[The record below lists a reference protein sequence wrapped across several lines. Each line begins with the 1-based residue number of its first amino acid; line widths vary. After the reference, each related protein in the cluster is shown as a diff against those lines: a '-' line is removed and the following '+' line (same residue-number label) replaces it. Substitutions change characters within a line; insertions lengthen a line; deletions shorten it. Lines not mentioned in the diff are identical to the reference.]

1 MAEKYK
7 AVIAVPPGET
17 LAEILE
23 DRQMTQKELADRTGL
38 SIKHINEIVQGKA
51 SITSDTALKL
61 EAVLGI
67 PASFWMNLEA
77 NYQETKAR
85 LAAEEAISEEVS
97 LVKEFPYSEMA
108 KMGLVPSTRDGREK
122 VLALRGYFAVAS
134 LERLQTTLPAAF
146 RTAAVR
152 EASPFALAAWLR
164 RGEIIAQQ
172 KSVSSFQR
180 DKLKSSIP
188 ILRGLTTK
196 ETQQFCLEMERI
208 CSDCGIALV
217 YVPHLPKTYTHG
229 AAYWLSPQR
238 AVVQLSVRCKYA
250 DIFWFSFFHELGH
263 LVLGHS
269 KKETF
274 VSYDG
279 MRGTTT
285 PKEEQAADAFAANT
299 LVPAADYRAFLKRGD
314 LTSGAIV
321 NFAEQIDIHPGI
333 VVGRLQHDRHLQ
345 FNQSNNLREQYQITK

>member
-17 LAEILE
+17 LVEMLE

-85 LAAEEAISEEVS
+85 LAAEDEITKEAS

-108 KMGLVPSTRDGREK
+108 KMGLVPSTRDGRKK
-122 VLALRGYFAVAS
+122 VLALREYFAVAS
-134 LERLQTTLPAAF
+134 LQRLQTVLPAAF
-146 RTAAVR
+146 RTAVAR

-172 KSVSSFQR
+172 MDLSSFQR
-180 DKLKSSIP
+180 DKLKSAVP

-196 ETQQFCLEMERI
+196 EPRQFCPEMEHI
-208 CSDCGIALV
+208 CSGCGIALV
-217 YVPHLPKTYTHG
+217 YVPHLPKTYAHG

-274 VSYDG
+274 ISYDG
-279 MRGTTT
+279 MRDTTT
-285 PKEEQAADAFAANT
+285 PKEEQAANAFAANT
-299 LVPAADYRAFLKRGD
+299 LVPVADYRAFLKRGD

-321 NFAEQIDIHPGI
+321 NFAEQIDLHPGI
-333 VVGRLQHDRHLQ
+333 VVGRLQHDGYLQ